1 MINCLKYI
9 LNIYSLSLVSFLK
22 LNIYFS
28 FMSVS
33 IKNKS
38 QISYILDFIL
48 CILFFGLLPIDTL
61 NGYLLN
67 NSIVIPLPFSI
78 AQIYKIILLGFLI
91 LKLCFRPKLL
101 IYALAILIIL
111 FLPTIFQFFKTQE
124 TWHISLD
131 LIKISRYLITI
142 TSFYFFSNYFQNNR
156 AEVFIFSIVYFSYFI
171 VVANILLV
179 YIGHGYPMYEIG
191 EIGSKGFFYAGNEAS
206 VLLVILSAIIG
217 KHLWKKRKKVVY
229 FLLGFLSLFTAL
241 TLSSKTSMLGV

>member
-111 FLPTIFQFFKTQE
+111 FLPTIFQFFKRSEEHTSELQ
-124 TWHISLD
+124 SRFD
-131 LIKISRYLITI
+131 L
-142 TSFYFFSNYFQNNR
+142 
-156 AEVFIFSIVYFSYFI
+156 VC
-171 VVANILLV
+171 
-179 YIGHGYPMYEIG
+179 
-191 EIGSKGFFYAGNEAS
+191 
-206 VLLVILSAIIG
+206 
-217 KHLWKKRKKVVY
+217 
-229 FLLGFLSLFTAL
+229 
-241 TLSSKTSMLGV
+241 